1 MKNLNLTFLLLFS
14 ILTLSLTGCEGCNS
28 KKEVGGA
35 KATDA
40 KKPEVKK
47 AEEKKD
53 IKLPE
58 APAELVKAIFKELD
72 NQDPRIVWK
81 ALPASYQKDINGL
94 VSNFAQKM
102 DKDLWNK
109 GFVIFSKITDV
120 AKDKKDFIMGNE
132 MVKQQIK
139 VQDKQNMV
147 KGWDGAVVALKF
159 LATCELS
166 KLENLTSFDGA
177 KFLDSMM
184 AGVAKIDKKDL
195 DMIKELT
202 MAYAADEKTKDSKLS
217 DIKVEEVKADGK
229 SATLKITAPGEEPQ
243 NIDFVLLEGRWV
255 PAEITREWAK
265 MIEEAKGGI
274 AQVSGDEM
282 TKNKPQIL
290 AMMAAVESGVD
301 QLLNAKTQKEFDQII
316 MSLMQS
322 MR

>member
-1 MKNLNLTFLLLFS
+1 
-14 ILTLSLTGCEGCNS
+14 
-28 KKEVGGA
+28 
-35 KATDA
+35 
-40 KKPEVKK
+40 
-47 AEEKKD
+47 
-53 IKLPE
+53 
-58 APAELVKAIFKELD
+58 
-72 NQDPRIVWK
+72 
-81 ALPASYQKDINGL
+81 
-94 VSNFAQKM
+94 M

-139 VQDKQNMV
+139 AQDKQNMV

-166 KLENLTSFDGA
+166 KLENLTDFDGA

-202 MAYAADEKTKDSKLS
+202 MAYAGDDKAKDSKLS
-217 DIKVEEVKADGK
+217 DIKVEEVKADAK
-229 SATLKITAPGEEPQ
+229 SATLKITAPGEKPEEI
-243 NIDFVLLEGRWV
+243 NFVLLEGRWV
-255 PAEITREWAK
+255 PAELTTEWAK

-274 AQVSGDEM
+274 AQLSGDEM